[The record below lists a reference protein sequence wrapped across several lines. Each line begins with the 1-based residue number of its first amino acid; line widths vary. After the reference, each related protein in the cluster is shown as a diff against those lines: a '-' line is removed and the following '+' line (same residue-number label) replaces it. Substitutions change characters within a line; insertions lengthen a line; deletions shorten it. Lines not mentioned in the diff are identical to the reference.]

1 MIVYQLL
8 FDNSEVFIQPGWSI
22 AATANGRN
30 TMQCE
35 VVSVDASYRASLNDP
50 IEFYERAT
58 VVSSSAANPTIIEV
72 MDPLGVIT
80 GETIGI
86 GGHSGSS
93 NDGAVN
99 AYHTATRIDPTHFS
113 IPINLIGGGGTGGWA
128 GRRLFGGTISQKTE
142 SGLGDFGVIPI
153 KTRIDGVDYSVQA
166 ERRYVNTVLAAGT
179 LESILNTIASLCD
192 FNIHP
197 NQATGPSTSEPIVC
211 EYALVRE
218 VLEKLSLM
226 TGYTWA
232 WNEHNWLL
240 MELPNTIHA
249 PINVITG
256 NGVAIGDIVVEP
268 STTNYAN
275 RVILRYSNAATYAYG
290 YLLVVGEFSPT
301 DTVTIGNQTYTFYDT
316 LPVADTPGAV
326 EIGGNIP
333 ETIYRLARAI
343 TCRDGWGV
351 FYWGTTPNSLVWAD
365 GYGPDRLLARALL
378 PGAQG
383 NSIACATT
391 NPDAVWHGEGYAWHD
406 PGMDSL
412 ALGADS
418 ALTKFVQ
425 SPLAIN
431 EPSAEQTAM
440 GIWEIVVS
448 SPETTDQA
456 LAQTL
461 ANAYLATKVPIP
473 NTVKYDTYQLG
484 LRPGQTQTITVA
496 ARDIDGDYLITEV
509 NHKNIKGNLILR
521 SVTAIESLYVQAT
534 QRWRDVYKQ
543 WSKEGLSSSSGSISG
558 GGTTGG
564 GTTTINNTLAGAVVI
579 SMGGSRYHAVQ
590 L

>member
-1 MIVYQLL
+1 MAAIYQLL
-8 FDNSEVFIQPGWSI
+8 LDSTPTDIQLGWSI

-30 TMQCE
+30 TMQFD
-35 VVSVDASYRASLNDP
+35 VVSADASVRPALNDP
-50 IEFYERAT
+50 IEFYERIV
-58 VVSSSAANPTIIEV
+58 VVSSSAASPTIIELAE
-72 MDPLGVIT
+72 PLGMMT
-80 GETIGI
+80 GDTIGI
-86 GGHSGSS
+86 GGHSGSA

-99 AYHTATRIDPTHFS
+99 AYHIVTRINSTHFS
-113 IPINLIGGGGTGGWA
+113 IPVNLIGGGGTGGTA
-128 GRRLFGGTISQKTE
+128 GRRLFGGTILQKSE
-142 SGLGDFGVIPI
+142 AGLGGMGVIPI
-153 KTRIDGVDYSVQA
+153 KTGVDGVDYSVQA
-166 ERRYVNTVLAAGT
+166 ERRYANTVLAAGT
-179 LESILNTIASLCD
+179 LESILNTLASLCG
-192 FNIHP
+192 FTMHP

-211 EYALVRE
+211 EYTLLRE

-232 WNEHNWLL
+232 WDEHNRLL
-240 MELPNTIHA
+240 MELPNTTDS
-249 PINVITG
+249 PVDVIDG

-301 DTVTIGNQTYTFYDT
+301 DTVTIGNQTYTFHAT

-343 TCRDGWGV
+343 TCRDGYGV

-412 ALGADS
+412 MLGADS

-440 GIWEIVVS
+440 GIWEIVIS

-456 LAQTL
+456 LAQVL
-461 ANAYLATKVPIP
+461 ADAFLATKLPIP
-473 NTVKYDTYQLG
+473 NTVKYDTYALG
-484 LRPGQTQTITVA
+484 LRPGQTQTVTVA
-496 ARDIDGDYLITEV
+496 ARDVDGEYLITEV
-509 NHKNIKGNLILR
+509 NHKNTVGNLVFR

-564 GTTTINNTLAGAVVI
+564 GTTTITQTGPVVI